1 MILKATGAGRNCL
14 EKMEVSGRGERGCQ
28 AENLQSTYMMNTH
41 LGSLSY
47 HTCWS
52 RMLMRQKQ
60 RWIPPA
66 VSPPSPA
73 RSTPYKAL

>member
-1 MILKATGAGRNCL
+1 LPRKDGSV
-14 EKMEVSGRGERGCQ
+14 KERGKRMPSRKF
-28 AENLQSTYMMNTH
+28 AVHLHDEHTH

-60 RWIPPA
+60 RWIPP
-66 VSPPSPA
+66 VTSPPSPA
-73 RSTPYKAL
+73 RTIPHETL